1 MAPNLQRIWPR
12 TQFLLIDSTYVPYSF
27 VPTPM
32 KLCVP
37 ECRLKLRALL
47 STPVTASGEWRCR
60 RTGEPTGQMP
70 DWTRKSESTRG
81 DAGGRPSNT
90 SKEAGQGIPNA
101 RMELMRDSK
110 SDSPVHTIV
119 MPHDEPAFPPGPGRD
134 EFVTAC
140 VVCHSPRYI
149 TMQPRFSRNTWLGEV
164 NKMKDVYGAHISDEQ
179 VLRVTE

>member
-12 TQFLLIDSTYVPYSF
+12 TQFLLIESTYVPYSF

-32 KLCVP
+32 KSCVP

-81 DAGGRPSNT
+81 DAGGRPGYQET
-90 SKEAGQGIPNA
+90 AGSSDHWPERTTQREQLRA
-101 RMELMRDSK
+101 RNRAD
-110 SDSPVHTIV
+110 
-119 MPHDEPAFPPGPGRD
+119 G
-134 EFVTAC
+134 
-140 VVCHSPRYI
+140 
-149 TMQPRFSRNTWLGEV
+149 
-164 NKMKDVYGAHISDEQ
+164 
-179 VLRVTE
+179 